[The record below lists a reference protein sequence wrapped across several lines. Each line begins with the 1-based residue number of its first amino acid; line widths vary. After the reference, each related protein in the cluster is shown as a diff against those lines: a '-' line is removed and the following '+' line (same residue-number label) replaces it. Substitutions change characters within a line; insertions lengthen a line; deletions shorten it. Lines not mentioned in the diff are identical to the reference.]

1 MLKHLLKEAV
11 EGKKFTESEAKMVMD
26 TIMEGKATES
36 QIASLLT
43 ILKLRGETVEELTGF
58 AKSMREHVVNLPH
71 SEERLID
78 TCGTGGDGAST
89 FNISTT
95 VAILLSSLNIS
106 VAKHGNRAVSS
117 KSGSADVLEKLGI
130 KIQTSPEDAAEAL
143 KTQKMSFLFAP
154 LYHTAMKHAVNPRKE
169 IGFRTVFNVLG
180 PLVNPANSPY
190 QLIGV
195 FNKDLAEKMAETL
208 KNLGTKRALLVTGA
222 DGLDECT
229 ITTSTNVVELKN
241 NEISKYVL
249 SPEDVGLEQGDMEE
263 IVVSTVEESAALIT
277 AVLNGTAPKS
287 AINIVLLNAGAAL
300 YTIGEVETIK
310 DGVNRA
316 KEAIENGT
324 AVQKLQQLQSK
335 GVETHA

>member
-1 MLKHLLKEAV
+1 MLKDLLKQAV
-11 EGKKFTESEAKMVMD
+11 EGKKFTEEEAKMVMD

-43 ILKLRGETVEELTGF
+43 ILKLRGETAAELTGF
-58 AKSMREHVVNLPH
+58 AKSMREHVVNVPH
-71 SEERLID
+71 NEERLID

-95 VAILLSSLNIS
+95 VAILLSSLDIS

-117 KSGSADVLEKLGI
+117 KSGSADVLEKLDI
-130 KIQTSPEDAAEAL
+130 KIQTSPEEASKAL
-143 KTQKMSFLFAP
+143 KKQKMSFLFAP

-195 FNKDLAEKMAETL
+195 FDANLAEKMAETL
-208 KNLGTKRALLVTGA
+208 KHLGTKRALLVTGG

-229 ITTSTNVVELKN
+229 ITTYTNVVELN
-241 NEISKYVL
+241 NGEILKYVL
-249 SPEDVGLEQGDMEE
+249 SPEEVGLERGNMEDL
-263 IVVSTVEESAALIT
+263 VVHTVEESASLISAVLHGT
-277 AVLNGTAPKS
+277 AVKS
-287 AINIVLLNAGAAL
+287 AVNIVLLNAGAAL
-300 YTIGEVETIK
+300 YTIGEAKTIK
-310 DGVNRA
+310 DGVKIA

-324 AVQKLQQLQSK
+324 AARKLQELQSR